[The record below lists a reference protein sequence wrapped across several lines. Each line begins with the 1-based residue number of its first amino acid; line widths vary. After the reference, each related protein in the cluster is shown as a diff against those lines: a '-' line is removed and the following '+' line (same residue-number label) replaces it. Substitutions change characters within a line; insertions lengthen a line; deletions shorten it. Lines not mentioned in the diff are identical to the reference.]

1 MEEIRIPFVL
11 WFSGEAPPSLAAM
24 TAPLAIAV
32 AFHSDGETTLQGGA
46 SIGQRAVA
54 QLSDHADD

>member
-1 MEEIRIPFVL
+1 
-11 WFSGEAPPSLAAM
+11 M
-24 TAPLAIAV
+24 TAPIAIAV